1 MHVKNSREGLKAR
14 GQTVDDLML
23 KLFSGYRAATD
34 SKFVEYIE
42 TKEELYLDANDQDED
57 KLMELALNNYIMRK
71 KTNNGKF
78 HMLNKNSS

>member
-1 MHVKNSREGLKAR
+1 
-14 GQTVDDLML
+14 ML

-57 KLMELALNNYIMRK
+57 KLMQLALNNYIMRK